1 VGAAFGLGFVI
12 GPALGGILGQ
22 VDPRLPFWAA
32 GVLALV
38 NVAYGFFVLPESLP
52 RERRS
57 PYSWKKAN
65 PVGALVL
72 LRSHPELSGLATTSF
87 LAQLAHVVLPS
98 VTVLYMSYRYG
109 WNELQ
114 VGLVLAGVGVCSII
128 VQAGLVKR
136 VVAVL
141 GERRAMVTGLFFGAI
156 GFAIYGVA
164 PVGWVFLAGVP
175 VMALW
180 GFATP
185 ALQSLMTA
193 RVRPNEQG
201 QLQGAISSL
210 TAVAGLVGPAI
221 FTQVF
226 AAAIAPGAQTH
237 FPGAPFIVAAAMVLA
252 GAAIG
257 WSATS
262 RSKP

>member
-1 VGAAFGLGFVI
+1 
-12 GPALGGILGQ
+12 
-22 VDPRLPFWAA
+22 
-32 GVLALV
+32 
-38 NVAYGFFVLPESLP
+38 
-52 RERRS
+52 
-57 PYSWKKAN
+57 
-65 PVGALVL
+65 
-72 LRSHPELSGLATTSF
+72 
-87 LAQLAHVVLPS
+87 VVQPS
-98 VTVLYMSYRYG
+98 VAVLYMSYRYG

-128 VQAGLVKR
+128 VQAGLVRR
-136 VVAVL
+136 VVAAL
-141 GERRAMVTGLFFGAI
+141 GERRAMVTGLFFGAV
-156 GFAIYGVA
+156 GFAIYGLA
-164 PVGWVFLAGVP
+164 PVGWMFLTAVP

-193 RVRPNEQG
+193 RVQPNEQG

-210 TAVAGLVGPAI
+210 TAMAGLVGPAI

-237 FPGAPFIVAAAMVLA
+237 FPGAPFIAATAMLLL

-262 RSKP
+262 RSKA

>member
-1 VGAAFGLGFVI
+1 
-12 GPALGGILGQ
+12 
-22 VDPRLPFWAA
+22 
-32 GVLALV
+32 
-38 NVAYGFFVLPESLP
+38 
-52 RERRS
+52 
-57 PYSWKKAN
+57 
-65 PVGALVL
+65 
-72 LRSHPELSGLATTSF
+72 
-87 LAQLAHVVLPS
+87 
-98 VTVLYMSYRYG
+98 MSYRYG

-136 VVAVL
+136 VVGVL

-156 GFAIYGVA
+156 GFSIYGLA
-164 PVGWVFLAGVP
+164 PVGWVFLVGVP

-185 ALQSLMTA
+185 ALQALMTA
-193 RVRPNEQG
+193 RVLPTEQG

-210 TAVAGLVGPAI
+210 TALAGLVGPAL

-226 AAAIAPGAQTH
+226 AAAIAPGAQMH
-237 FPGAPFIVAAAMVLA
+237 FPGAPFIAATAMLVLA
-252 GAAIG
+252 AAIG

-262 RSKP
+262 RSKA